1 MENKTTL
8 DGVVLFYENK
18 KHMVRTVH
26 HVFSCGVN
34 IKRKSKEGNATIQS
48 TYRRNSNMPD
58 LIIKQKHGDYAVFL
72 CAFRKEIS
80 YDPRASRST
89 SMT

>member
-34 IKRKSKEGNATIQS
+34 IKRKSKEGNATIQI
-48 TYRRNSNMPD
+48 Y
-58 LIIKQKHGDYAVFL
+58 I
-72 CAFRKEIS
+72 
-80 YDPRASRST
+80 
-89 SMT
+89 